1 MTKPLRLRDA
11 AGGNRKGK
19 LTDEVDELVLA
30 DSAARDDEHAGE
42 DAGEV
47 WGGRHGRRL

>member
-30 DSAARDDEHAGE
+30 DCD
-42 DAGEV
+42 V
-47 WGGRHGRRL
+47 WGQKKKPQKIDVRPKFDF

>member
-30 DSAARDDEHAGE
+30 DCDVWRQKKAAKNRCETQI
-42 DAGEV
+42 
-47 WGGRHGRRL
+47 